1 MATLAVTNPTLL
13 DLAKRQD
20 PDGTIAEIVEI
31 LNQTNEI
38 LDDMSWVEGNLETG
52 TRTTVRTGL
61 PAPTWRKLYGG
72 VLPSKSTT
80 AQVTES
86 CGMLEYYSEVDKALA
101 DLNGNTQAFRL
112 SEDVAAMEGF
122 NQAVATALIFGNE
135 GSAPETF
142 TGLAPRFNDPA
153 AVNGENIINGGAAGG
168 QTDVTSIWLV
178 VWSPQ
183 TVHGLIPKGS
193 KAGLQVRDL
202 GEVTVENAP
211 GGPTGGRYQAY
222 RTHMRWD
229 VGVSVRDWRYVVRI
243 ANIDKSTLT
252 KNAATGAD
260 LIDLM
265 VQAIEMIPMID
276 RGRAV
281 FYTSRSIRSML
292 RRQISNKTINATIS
306 LDNIA
311 GRKVVTFDGI
321 PVRRLDVLAADE
333 TPLTFA

>member
-1 MATLAVTNPTLL
+1 MSVLATTNPTLL

-20 PDGTIAEIVEI
+20 PDGTIADVVEI

-38 LDDMSWVEGNLETG
+38 LDDITFIEGNLETG
-52 TRTTVRTGL
+52 HRTTVRTGL
-61 PAPTWRKLYGG
+61 PSPTWRKLYGG
-72 VLPSKSTT
+72 VVPAKSTT

-101 DLNGNTQAFRL
+101 DLNGNTNAFRL

-122 NQAVATALIFGNE
+122 NQTVAQAIFYGNE
-135 GSAPETF
+135 GAAPETI
-142 TGLAPRFNDPA
+142 TGFAPRFNDPSA
-153 AVNGENIINGGAAGG
+153 ANGENIIDGGAAGG

-178 VWSPQ
+178 GWSPQ
-183 TVHGLIPKGS
+183 TVTGLIPKGS

-229 VGVSVRDWRYVVRI
+229 VGLLVRDWRYVIRI

-252 KNAATGAD
+252 KNAASGAD

-265 VQAIEMIPMID
+265 VQAIELAPTNGNIRWAFYVS
-276 RGRAV
+276 RG
-281 FYTSRSIRSML
+281 IRSWL
-292 RRQISNKTINATIS
+292 RRQTSNKTINATIS
-306 LDNIA
+306 LENIA
-311 GRKVVTFDGI
+311 GRKVVAFDGI
-321 PVRRLDVLAADE
+321 PVRRVDALAADE
-333 TPLTFA
+333 SPLTF